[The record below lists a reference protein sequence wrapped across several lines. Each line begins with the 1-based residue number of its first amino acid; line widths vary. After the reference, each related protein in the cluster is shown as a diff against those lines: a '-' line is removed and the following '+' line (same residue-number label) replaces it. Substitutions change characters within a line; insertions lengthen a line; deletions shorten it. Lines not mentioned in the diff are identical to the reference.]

1 MESNNIKSTVE
12 ENNQFESDRKQFETN
27 EKLHL
32 DLIKSKKELEQMKQK
47 LRSVLVNLDRAE
59 AEIESVKWAW

>member
-12 ENNQFESDRKQFETN
+12 ENNQYESVRKQSETN

-47 LRSVLVNLDRAE
+47 LRTVLANLDRAE
-59 AEIESVKWAW
+59 AEIENVKWAW